1 MSSSSF
7 PITAAQL
14 WGLFMES
21 VLYGMYLVTCGYC
34 AQYLFLIDGRWKR
47 LREYNWA
54 MVIVAILLL
63 ILATLDVTMGFYY
76 NMWAFVSYTS
86 AGGAM
91 EAFSDLSFW
100 VPVVKMANF
109 LATAHIGDG
118 VLIYRCWIIHNKS
131 WPVVAFSIILWL
143 TSAACSTRML
153 YIECTI
159 HTTALVLHGKSITP
173 FMTTF
178 WTLTIVINFITT
190 ILLVTKI
197 WRVDRQTRKY
207 IYNCQMTTHTQ
218 NSSPLRYAIRI
229 VMESGVLYTA
239 FAFMSYVTYLT
250 GSKWGYPVTDMVS

>member
-86 AGGAM
+86 AG
-91 EAFSDLSFW
+91 
-100 VPVVKMANF
+100 
-109 LATAHIGDG
+109 ATSKA
-118 VLIYRCWIIHNKS
+118 VC
-131 WPVVAFSIILWL
+131 
-143 TSAACSTRML
+143 CQ
-153 YIECTI
+153 
-159 HTTALVLHGKSITP
+159 SITTVEDNTKP
-173 FMTTF
+173 VFDAAKKNAVPDATVDFPAGLTCQPTTNF
-178 WTLTIVINFITT
+178 STCKAKPVCCKTIAKGNMGFSCY
-190 ILLVTKI
+190 
-197 WRVDRQTRKY
+197 R
-207 IYNCQMTTHTQ
+207 
-218 NSSPLRYAIRI
+218 P
-229 VMESGVLYTA
+229 E
-239 FAFMSYVTYLT
+239 T
-250 GSKWGYPVTDMVS
+250 GFSTPKA